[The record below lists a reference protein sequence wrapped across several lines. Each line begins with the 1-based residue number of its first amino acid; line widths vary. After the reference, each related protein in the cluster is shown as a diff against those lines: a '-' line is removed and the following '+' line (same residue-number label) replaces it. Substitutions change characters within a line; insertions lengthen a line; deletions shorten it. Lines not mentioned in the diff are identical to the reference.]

1 MRGCRSTG
9 NRPVDRFQTVISLT
23 INPVDSV
30 FSAGSLAAV
39 AAAAA
44 KPPSGKGR
52 SAELAALLSP
62 VDEDMRAVD
71 ALIRRRL
78 ASEVPLINEI
88 GGYIIA
94 AGGKRLRPALLLLIA
109 RALGAR
115 GDLPILLA
123 VVIEFIHTATLLHDD
138 VVDHSDRRRG
148 RKTANAVWGN
158 AGAVLSG
165 DFLYS
170 RSFQLMVESDRM
182 AVMRTMA
189 DTTNAIAEGEVLQL
203 MNCNDPDI
211 TEARYLRVIEL
222 KTAQLF
228 RAAAT
233 LGAIAADLPLDQQSI
248 YGQFGHDFGMTYQL
262 IDDLLD
268 YTADPEISGKNL
280 GTDLAEGKPTLPL
293 LHAMQEGSEA
303 QRTLIRDAIAN
314 GRVDRIDEV
323 LETVVD
329 TGAIPY
335 SRALAG
341 QYSVSATAA
350 LQGLPETPHKKSL
363 IDLVSFCLRRDS

>member
-1 MRGCRSTG
+1 
-9 NRPVDRFQTVISLT
+9 VD
-23 INPVDSV
+23 PSV
-30 FSAGSLAAV
+30 AV
-39 AAAAA
+39 AGIPKPNAAN
-44 KPPSGKGR
+44 GR
-52 SAELAALLSP
+52 SAELLAILSP
-62 VDEDMRAVD
+62 IADDLKAVD
-71 ALIRRRL
+71 ALIRLRL

-88 GGYIIA
+88 GGYIIQ
-94 AGGKRLRPALLLLIA
+94 AGGKRLRPALVLLMA

-115 GDLPILLA
+115 GELPHLLA

-148 RKTANAVWGN
+148 RQTANAVWGN

-170 RSFQLMVESDRM
+170 RSFQLMVESRRM
-182 AVMRTMA
+182 GVMQVMA

-228 RAAAT
+228 RAAAS
-233 LGAIAADLPLDQQSI
+233 LGAIGADASAADQAAFAA
-248 YGQFGHDFGMTYQL
+248 FGHDFGMTYQL

-268 YTADPEISGKNL
+268 YTADPEVSGKNL

-293 LHAMQEGSEA
+293 LLAMRNGNEA
-303 QRTLIRDAIAN
+303 QTALIRDAIAN
-314 GRVDRIDEV
+314 GRVERIKEV
-323 LETVVD
+323 LETVEA

-335 SRALAG
+335 TRALAER
-341 QYSVSATAA
+341 YSLSAKAT
-350 LQGLPETPHKKSL
+350 LQGLPETPYKKAL
-363 IDLVSFCLRRDS
+363 IELVDFCLRRES